1 MTLGTEFARCGP
13 VLFQPLEW
21 ELAPVEP
28 YFTGAM
34 LNAGCGNRDLA
45 PYLAARGVTDL
56 TSYDI
61 ASDLPDAQIGKL
73 ETMPFAAGQ
82 FDTVLCNAV
91 LEHVEQ
97 VDAVV
102 AEIARVTKPGGH
114 VILAVPFL
122 QPFHQC
128 PYDFRRYTANGL
140 VALGEA
146 AGLTVVAINP
156 VHSAAQTIG
165 WILWEIALEKGR
177 IWRMLTW
184 PVIRLWTRLSL
195 RTDRKI
201 LRNANTFQIVF
212 RRP

>member
-1 MTLGTEFARCGP
+1 MTFGPNYTRCGP

-28 YFTGAM
+28 YFTGHM
-34 LNAGCGNRDLA
+34 LNAGCGNRDLTA
-45 PYLAARGVTDL
+45 YFSARGVTDL

-61 ASDLPDAQIGKL
+61 DSDMPDAVIGRL
-73 ETMPFAAGQ
+73 ESMPFAAGQ

-91 LEHVEQ
+91 LEHVEH

-102 AEIARVTKPGGH
+102 AEIARVTKAGGH

-122 QPFHQC
+122 QPFHEC
-128 PYDFRRYTANGL
+128 PHDFRRYTADGL
-140 VALGEA
+140 AALGEA
-146 AGLTVVAINP
+146 AGLAVVAINP

-165 WILWEIALEKGR
+165 WILWEIAKEKGPF
-177 IWRMLTW
+177 WRALAW

-195 RTDRKI
+195 RTDTRI
-201 LRNANTFQIVF
+201 VHNANTFQIVF
-212 RRP
+212 RRT